1 MRGRVLLEV
10 RTHIKLG
17 SKILEQG
24 LGGCARPVRPAV
36 SDHYRC
42 SDPVTRTVSRMFYVS
57 SGTAGLDQDINTTHW
72 ASLGGITP
80 CLLWWWWVLSC
91 EQSY

>member
-1 MRGRVLLEV
+1 MRAKVLLEV

-24 LGGCARPVRPAV
+24 LARPVRPAV

-42 SDPVTRTVSRMFYVS
+42 SVPVTRTVSRMFYVS
-57 SGTAGLDQDINTTHW
+57 PGTAGLDQDINTGW
-72 ASLGGITP
+72 LGFIRRHHTVSVVVVVGV
-80 CLLWWWWVLSC
+80 VL
-91 EQSY
+91 